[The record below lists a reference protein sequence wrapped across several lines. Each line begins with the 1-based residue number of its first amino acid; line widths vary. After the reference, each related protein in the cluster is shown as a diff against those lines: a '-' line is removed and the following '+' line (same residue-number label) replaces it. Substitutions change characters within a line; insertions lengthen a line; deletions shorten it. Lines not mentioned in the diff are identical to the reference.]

1 MRVYKLK
8 LAFEVFFFFFGF
20 VLFEVAA
27 EQVPL
32 RKIREITLYR
42 ADVFFF
48 FFCSLFLS
56 GPLRCAL
63 ERLGHPGTSDGE
75 KVGNV
80 RFNFQM

>member
-8 LAFEVFFFFFGF
+8 LAFEGFFFFFWF

-48 FFCSLFLS
+48 FFFFSPSFFFFHTRS
-56 GPLRCAL
+56 QGIVF
-63 ERLGHPGTSDGE
+63 GTP
-75 KVGNV
+75 
-80 RFNFQM
+80 